1 MTLLIIIFFY
11 IRNSVPKFLL
21 RIYKQLSEKEDIMDE
36 SNPDEDGM
44 YLKPRRTRRSA
55 DDIDGIPDETSRII
69 EESDF
74 IMTFLNNRK

>member
-1 MTLLIIIFFY
+1 
-11 IRNSVPKFLL
+11 
-21 RIYKQLSEKEDIMDE
+21 MDE

-44 YLKPRRTRRSA
+44 YLKPRRTRRST